1 MSRAIASTPVDSP
14 PPGDPPRRP
23 AALGGRWLAAALPIL
38 FFGWMYGGS
47 LLLLLG
53 LLNGIGYMAYGAR
66 PLTGWYYG
74 SGVIVALAVPVVGLI
89 LARLLRRSMW
99 VRCFRTALALS
110 VLAPCLAGM
119 AWSVAQS
126 PRFEP
131 PAPTRTPTEVVESRN
146 PYRDCVTISGGTNTC
161 PGG

>member
-1 MSRAIASTPVDSP
+1 MSRAIASTPVGSP
-14 PPGDPPRRP
+14 PPGDPPQHP
-23 AALGGRWLAAALPIL
+23 APPDRRWLAAVLPFL
-38 FFGWMYGGS
+38 LFGWMYGGS

-53 LLNGIGYMAYGAR
+53 VLNGIGYMVYGAR

-74 SGVIVALAVPVVGLI
+74 SGVIVALAVPAGGLI

-99 VRCFRTALALS
+99 VRYFRTALALS

-119 AWSVAQS
+119 AWSVTQS

-131 PAPTRTPTEVVESRN
+131 PAPTGTPTEIVESPN
-146 PYRDCVTISGGTNTC
+146 PYQDCVSISGGTNTC